1 MSTPVVQS
9 FLTDGYNFEN
19 VTRNEALFSLEPK
32 TAKLSQVTKTGTT
45 ICGCVYD
52 GGVMLAADCRATAG
66 PVVADK
72 NCFKLHRIADNIF
85 CAGAGT
91 AADCDF
97 VTKEMEM
104 NVEFQS
110 LEMQTQPRVVSV
122 LTQLKRK
129 LFQYQ
134 GYIGAYLIVG
144 GVDRTGSHLFTCYA
158 HGSTDKLPY
167 LTMGSGSLAAMS
179 VMETQWKEGL
189 SEEEA
194 KALVTEAIKAGILND
209 LGSGSNV
216 DVVSVK
222 IDGFNLERSVYSTK
236 REDLKTKPIAVGPP
250 VVISEEVIWEA
261 KEEEV
266 QAAEAMETD

>member
-1 MSTPVVQS
+1 MSTTVVQS
-9 FLTDGYNFEN
+9 LLTDGYNFEN
-19 VTRNEALFSLEPK
+19 VTRNEALLSLDPK
-32 TAKLSQVTKTGTT
+32 TEKLAQVTKTGTT
-45 ICGCVYD
+45 ICGCIYD

-110 LEMQTQPRVVSV
+110 LEMQSKPRVVSV

-144 GVDRTGSHLFTCYA
+144 GVDTTGSHLFTCYA

-167 LTMGSGSLAAMS
+167 VTMGSGSLAAMS
-179 VMETQWKEGL
+179 VMETSWKEGL
-189 SEEEA
+189 TEA
-194 KALVTEAIKAGILND
+194 QAKELVTEAIKAGILND

-222 IDGFNLERSVYSTK
+222 IDSYKLERSVYSTK
-236 REDLKTKPIAVGPP
+236 REDLKVKPIDVGAAEI
-250 VVISEEVIWEA
+250 VSEEVIWEV
-261 KEEEV
+261 KEEEEV
-266 QAAEAMETD
+266 EAMETD